1 MLMDAPMLQDLSR
14 RMMDIGDGWRE
25 ISLYSSRMAKNR
37 DLGTEKLKEL
47 GDMIRARADLEAVF
61 FKDLKKTIAQ
71 L

>member
-1 MLMDAPMLQDLSR
+1 
-14 RMMDIGDGWRE
+14 MMDIGDGWRE

-47 GDMIRARADLEAVF
+47 GDMIRAKADLEAVF
-61 FKDLKKTIAQ
+61 FNDLKKTIAQ